1 MKESEYAADVREKDI
16 SLSSS
21 LEPADDARVR
31 FQNPFSQ
38 TVDVIDEIEIALRE
52 KNGIKMQVPVVY
64 GQGRESAR
72 EKRRND

>member
-31 FQNPFSQ
+31 FQDPFSQ
-38 TVDVIDEIEIALRE
+38 SVDVIDEIEIALRE
-52 KNGIKMQVPVVY
+52 TNASIRQVP
-64 GQGRESAR
+64 GL
-72 EKRRND
+72 